1 MGGAVRILRNEIEK
15 NRIRNQNRKHGK
27 QKHRHV
33 HTGTHRQKKS
43 KQATRVCLEKLAERK
58 MIAEKVAKNKKKIRE
73 DNSNNNLAN
82 MQQMCVCEGVGVG

>member
-1 MGGAVRILRNEIEK
+1 MRNEIEK

-43 KQATRVCLEKLAERK
+43 KQATRVCLEKSAERK
-58 MIAEKVAKNKKKIRE
+58 MIAEKVAKNKKKKNTNPGKTTATTTWPTCNR
-73 DNSNNNLAN
+73 
-82 MQQMCVCEGVGVG
+82 CVCVRVWVWGERS